1 MDYIFTISKKFPGVL
16 VSCSGDP
23 ETYEN
28 LVWEGGEPLPPDADI
43 VTAWHTVQREIAWLA
58 IKAERDRRKAGGVKV
73 GEKWYHSDDT
83 SRIQQIGLV
92 MMGANMPA
100 NLMWKTMDGTFILM
114 TPTLASTIFS
124 TIAYSDQNIF
134 KVAEQHRAAMEASEV
149 PESYDFS
156 AGWPDTYI
164 DIDGDQTT

>member
-28 LVWEGGEPLPPDADI
+28 LVWEGGEPLPSDSEI
-43 VTAWHTVQREIAWLA
+43 VEAWFTVQREIKWHF
-58 IKAERDRRKAGGVKV
+58 IKTERDRRKAGGVKV
-73 GEKWYHSDDT
+73 GEKWFHSDDT

-92 MMGANMPA
+92 MMGANLPA
-100 NLMWKTMDGTFILM
+100 NLMWKTMDGSFVLM
-114 TPTLASTIFS
+114 SSQLASQIFT
-124 TIAYSDQNIF
+124 TIAFSDQNIF
-134 KVAEQHRAAMEASEV
+134 KVAEQHRMAMEASSD
-149 PESYDFS
+149 PEGYDFS
-156 AGWPDTYI
+156 GGWPDTYI